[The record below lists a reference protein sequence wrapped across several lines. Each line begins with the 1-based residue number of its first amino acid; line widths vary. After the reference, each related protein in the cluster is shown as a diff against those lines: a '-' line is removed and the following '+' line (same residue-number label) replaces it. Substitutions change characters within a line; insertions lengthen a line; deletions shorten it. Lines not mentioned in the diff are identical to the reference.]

1 MPIVTRS
8 AEFRMIY
15 VGDHLAF
22 WSFAAVEI
30 GFLTFA
36 IIVARLISAKKPNR
50 IKETIY
56 ECGQETVG
64 AAKDFRMLGIVRYFG
79 YAVVFFALDAFA
91 WVVLTAAMSI
101 KFSLNTIASV
111 SFYVLVVLIGVGYF
125 LSEMNNLVR

>member
-1 MPIVTRS
+1 
-8 AEFRMIY
+8 MIY

-22 WSFAAVEI
+22 WMFASIEI
-30 GFLTFA
+30 GFLSFA

-56 ECGQETVG
+56 ECGQEPMG

-91 WVVLTAAMSI
+91 WVVLTSAMSI
-101 KFSLNTIASV
+101 QFSMSAIASV
-111 SFYVLVVLIGVGYF
+111 SLYVFVILIGVGYF
-125 LSEMNNLVR
+125 LSELDNLVK

>member
-1 MPIVTRS
+1 M
-8 AEFRMIY
+8 MY

-22 WSFAAVEI
+22 WMFATIEI
-30 GFLTFA
+30 GFLAFA

-56 ECGQETVG
+56 ECGQEPMG
-64 AAKDFRMLGIVRYFG
+64 AAKDYRMLGIVRYFG

-101 KFSLNTIASV
+101 QFSVSAIASV
-111 SFYVLVVLIGVGYF
+111 SLYVFVILIGVGYF
-125 LSEMNNLVR
+125 LSELNNLVK